1 MSGWVAGAVVVG
13 TVGGALIS
21 SNAAR
26 GAAQTQANA
35 ASESNRLAYEQYQ
48 QQREDQA
55 PWRKAGE
62 VALGQLG
69 DLTKNGGDLN
79 RRFTMADFIK
89 DPGYDFRMSEGAKAI
104 ERSAA
109 ARGGVLGGGTLK
121 ALSRYNQDFASQEYN
136 NSFSRWNQENN
147 QQFGRLSSIA
157 GLGSQANAANQQ
169 AGQNYTNTF
178 SNNLMG
184 AANASGAAQ
193 IGAANAI
200 SNSLNTGV
208 NAFTYGWT
216 NRNNTP

>member
-13 TVGGALIS
+13 TIGSALIS
-21 SNAAR
+21 SNAASSAAR
-26 GAAQTQANA
+26 GQTAAANTSNALATSQFDQTRADQ
-35 ASESNRLAYEQYQ
+35 EPWRLAG
-48 QQREDQA
+48 A
-55 PWRKAGE
+55 T
-62 VALGQLG
+62 ALGQLG
-69 DLTKNGGDLN
+69 SLTAAGGDLN

-157 GLGSQANAANQQ
+157 GLGQQANAANQQ
-169 AGQNYTNTF
+169 ASQNYTNTF

-193 IGAANAI
+193 IASANAI

-208 NAFTYGWT
+208 NAWTYGWT
-216 NRNNTP
+216 NRKT

>member
-1 MSGWVAGAVVVG
+1 MMSGWVAGAVVVG
-13 TVGGALIS
+13 TVGSALIS
-21 SNAAR
+21 SSAAR
-26 GAAQTQANA
+26 SAAAGQSTA
-35 ASESNRLAYEQYQ
+35 ASASNALATSQFDQTRADQEPWRLAG
-48 QQREDQA
+48 A
-55 PWRKAGE
+55 T
-62 VALGQLG
+62 ALGQLG
-69 DLTKNGGDLN
+69 SLTAAGGDLN

-157 GLGSQANAANQQ
+157 GLGQQANAANQQ
-169 AGQNYTNTF
+169 ASQNYTNTF

-193 IGAANAI
+193 IASANAI

-208 NAFTYGWT
+208 NAWTYGWT
-216 NRNNTP
+216 NKKG

>member
-13 TVGGALIS
+13 TVASGMIQ

-26 GAAQTQANA
+26 SAANTQASAANA
-35 ASESNRLAYEQYQ
+35 ANQTASDQYNQ
-48 QQREDQA
+48 TRADQE
-55 PWRKAGE
+55 PWRQAGIT
-62 VALGQLG
+62 ALGQLG
-69 DLTKNGGDLN
+69 DLTKDGGDLN
-79 RRFTMADFIK
+79 RKFTMADFIK
-89 DPGYDFRMSEGAKAI
+89 DPGYEFRMSEGAKAI

-136 NSFSRWNQENN
+136 NSYSRWNQENN

-157 GLGSQANAANQQ
+157 GLGAGANAANQQ
-169 AGQNYTNTF
+169 ASQNYTNTF
-178 SNNLMG
+178 SNNTMG
-184 AANASGAAQ
+184 AANASAAAQ
-193 IGAANAI
+193 IGSANAM

>member
-1 MSGWVAGAVVVG
+1 MSLGISASAWL
-13 TVGGALIS
+13 VGGAVLGGAIIS
-21 SNAAR
+21 SNAASSAAR
-26 GAAQTQANA
+26 GQTAAANA
-35 ASESNRLAYEQYQ
+35 SNAVATSQFEQTRADQEPWRLAGQ
-48 QQREDQA
+48 
-55 PWRKAGE
+55 

-69 DLTKNGGDLN
+69 SLTANGGDLN
-79 RRFTMADFIK
+79 RKFTMADFIK
-89 DPGYDFRMSEGAKAI
+89 DPGYAFRMSEGAKAI

-157 GLGSQANAANQQ
+157 GLGQQANAANQQ
-169 AGQNYTNTF
+169 ASQNYTNTY

-193 IGAANAI
+193 IASANQI

-208 NAFTYGWT
+208 NAWTYRRT
-216 NRNNTP
+216 

>member
-13 TVGGALIS
+13 SIASGVIQS
-21 SNAAR
+21 
-26 GAAQTQANA
+26 GAAKSAANTQANA
-35 ASESNRLAYEQYQ
+35 ANAANATASSEYQ
-48 QQREDQA
+48 QTRADQE
-55 PWRKAGE
+55 PWRQAGMT
-62 VALGQLG
+62 ALGQLG
-69 DLTKNGGDLN
+69 TLTADGGDLN
-79 RRFTMADFIK
+79 RKFTMADFIK
-89 DPGYDFRMSEGAKAI
+89 DPGYAFRMSEGAKAI

-136 NSFSRWNQENN
+136 NSYSRWNQENN

-169 AGQNYTNTF
+169 ASQNYTNTF
-178 SNNLMG
+178 SNNTMG

-193 IGAANAI
+193 IGAANAM

>member
-13 TVGGALIS
+13 TIGSALIS
-21 SNAAR
+21 SNAASSAAR
-26 GAAQTQANA
+26 GQTAAANTSNALATSQFDQTRADQ
-35 ASESNRLAYEQYQ
+35 EPWRLAG
-48 QQREDQA
+48 A
-55 PWRKAGE
+55 T
-62 VALGQLG
+62 ALGQLG
-69 DLTKNGGDLN
+69 SLTAAGGDLN

-157 GLGSQANAANQQ
+157 GLGQQANAANQQ
-169 AGQNYTNTF
+169 ASQNYTNTF

-193 IGAANAI
+193 IASANAI

-208 NAFTYGWT
+208 NAWTYGWT
-216 NRNNTP
+216 NRKP

>member
-13 TVGGALIS
+13 TIGSALIS
-21 SNAAR
+21 SNAASSAAR
-26 GAAQTQANA
+26 GQTAAANASNALATSQFAQTRADQ
-35 ASESNRLAYEQYQ
+35 EPWRLAG
-48 QQREDQA
+48 A
-55 PWRKAGE
+55 T
-62 VALGQLG
+62 ALGQLG
-69 DLTKNGGDLN
+69 SLTAAGGDLN

-157 GLGSQANAANQQ
+157 GLGQQANAANQQ
-169 AGQNYTNTF
+169 ASQNYTNTF

-193 IGAANAI
+193 IASANAI

-208 NAFTYGWT
+208 NAWTYGWT
-216 NRNNTP
+216 NRKT